1 MTDYDPALSHDQN
14 FKMLFVENPWDAI
27 TFAIPKCARHFKHAP
42 EIEPI
47 REETIKSFFS
57 ESFVRM
63 DVPVLAKYDEVAFVF
78 LLEHQ
83 HNPYSFSIYQLARGV
98 LYLQEQYDREVIPI
112 VYFPNASAKNQS
124 VPRELSSVFLGK
136 RYLHF
141 TYAPVFLKDLPAK
154 KYVKSRNLVAR
165 MLLPFMRY
173 EEEQWLDVL
182 DGGIQGVVDMV
193 AEAEG
198 QRRGKYF
205 DFLLQYFN
213 LGIDKWEAYRA
224 HKQKHKRSEV
234 TDMINTILKQ
244 QGWNEGKIQGWNEGK
259 VQGWNEG
266 KTEGLSEG
274 KLDQSRDL
282 LLMLLPKRLGPMPSK
297 IEQAIRKANDL
308 DRLQAVLTSLLEL
321 QSWQEVETL
330 LAEEAKGA

>member
-1 MTDYDPALSHDQN
+1 MSYDPAVSHDQN

-27 TFAIPKCARHFKHAP
+27 TFAIPQSARHFKHAP

-47 REETIKSFFS
+47 REETIKSFFA

-83 HNPYSFSIYQLARGV
+83 HDPYSFSIHQLARGV
-98 LYLQEQYDREVIPI
+98 LFLQEQYKRDVIPI
-112 VYFPNASAKNQS
+112 VYFPNASSKSRA
-124 VPRELSSVFLGK
+124 VPRELSCAFLGK

-141 TYAPVFLKDLPAK
+141 TYAPVFLKDLPAQ

-173 EEEQWLDVL
+173 EEEQWLEVL
-182 DGGIQGVVDMV
+182 DGGIQGVFDMV
-193 AEAEG
+193 AETEG

-213 LGIDKWEAYRA
+213 LGMEKWEAYRA

-259 VQGWNEG
+259 IEG
-266 KTEGLSEG
+266 KMEE
-274 KLDQSRDL
+274 SRDL
-282 LLMLLPKRLGPMPSK
+282 ILLLLPKRLGSIPTK
-297 IEQAIRKANDL
+297 LEQAIRNAHDL
-308 DRLQAVLTSLLEL
+308 NRLQAVLASLLEL
-321 QSWQEVETL
+321 QSWQEVEQL
-330 LAEEAKGA
+330 LNAETKA